1 MKNILLLIP
10 SFLALGS
17 AVTAAFLAWQVTTL
31 RHANDELSDDKVA
44 LLIDREKW
52 DRERQSS
59 AEEQRRLSAEC
70 QAFEKELAR
79 VREEKDSLGRS
90 LVATLDRCAKLQTEL
105 KQKGDQIVAAEAK
118 RVEQEKTIQE
128 KIAREKAALEKA
140 TREKAALEKATREKA
155 ALEKAAREQRARE
168 KAEADRLAVLAQ
180 NPLRVE
186 HLKPI
191 DPKKA
196 PKSDK
201 ESLEELLELTSQKG
215 SKGTQTKDVK

>member
-1 MKNILLLIP
+1 MKNILLVIP

-59 AEEQRRLSAEC
+59 AEEQKRLSAEC

-105 KQKGDQIVAAEAK
+105 KQKDDQIVAAEAK
-118 RVEQEKTIQE
+118 RAEQEKTIQE

-140 TREKAALEKATREKA
+140 T
-155 ALEKAAREQRARE
+155 REQRARE

-191 DPKKA
+191 DSKKA

-201 ESLEELLELTSQKG
+201 ESLEELLELTAQKG

>member
-59 AEEQRRLSAEC
+59 AEEQKRLSAEC

-118 RVEQEKTIQE
+118 RAEQEKTIQE

-140 TREKAALEKATREKA
+140 T
-155 ALEKAAREQRARE
+155 REQRARE

-191 DPKKA
+191 DSKKA

>member
-31 RHANDELSDDKVA
+31 RHVNDELSDDKVA

-59 AEEQRRLSAEC
+59 AEEQKRLSAEC

-118 RVEQEKTIQE
+118 RAEQEKTIQE

-140 TREKAALEKATREKA
+140 T
-155 ALEKAAREQRARE
+155 REQRARE

-191 DPKKA
+191 DPKKV
-196 PKSDK
+196 PKSDQ

>member
-1 MKNILLLIP
+1 MKNILLVIP

-59 AEEQRRLSAEC
+59 AEEQKRLSAEC

-118 RVEQEKTIQE
+118 RAEQEKTIQE

-140 TREKAALEKATREKA
+140 T
-155 ALEKAAREQRARE
+155 REQRARE

-191 DPKKA
+191 DPKTA

-201 ESLEELLELTSQKG
+201 ESLEELLELTAQKG

>member
-1 MKNILLLIP
+1 MKNILLVIP

-31 RHANDELSDDKVA
+31 RRANDELSDDKMA

-59 AEEQRRLSAEC
+59 AEEQKRLRAEC
-70 QAFEKELAR
+70 QTFEKELTR
-79 VREEKDSLGRS
+79 VREEKESLGRS
-90 LVATLDRCAKLQTEL
+90 FVAILDRCAKLQMEL

-118 RVEQEKTIQE
+118 RAEQEKTIQE
-128 KIAREKAALEKA
+128 KIARD
-140 TREKAALEKATREKA
+140 KAALEKATREKA

-215 SKGTQTKDVK
+215 SKGTQAKDVK

>member
-1 MKNILLLIP
+1 MKNILLVIP

-31 RHANDELSDDKVA
+31 RHVNDELSDDKVA

-59 AEEQRRLSAEC
+59 AEEQKRLSAEC

-128 KIAREKAALEKA
+128 KIARE
-140 TREKAALEKATREKA
+140 RAALEKATREKA

-191 DPKKA
+191 DPKKT

-201 ESLEELLELTSQKG
+201 ESLEELLELTAQKG

>member
-59 AEEQRRLSAEC
+59 AEEQKRLSAEC

-118 RVEQEKTIQE
+118 RAEQEKTIQE

-140 TREKAALEKATREKA
+140 T
-155 ALEKAAREQRARE
+155 REQRARE

-201 ESLEELLELTSQKG
+201 ESLEELLELTAQKG

>member
-59 AEEQRRLSAEC
+59 AEEQKRLRAEC
-70 QAFEKELAR
+70 QTFEKELTR
-79 VREEKDSLGRS
+79 VREEKESLGRS
-90 LVATLDRCAKLQTEL
+90 FVATLDRCAKLQMEL

-118 RVEQEKTIQE
+118 RAEQEKTIQE

-140 TREKAALEKATREKA
+140 T
-155 ALEKAAREQRARE
+155 REQRARE

-201 ESLEELLELTSQKG
+201 ESLEELLELTAQKG

>member
-59 AEEQRRLSAEC
+59 AEEQKRLSAEC

-90 LVATLDRCAKLQTEL
+90 LVTTLDRCAKLQTEL

-140 TREKAALEKATREKA
+140 TRE
-155 ALEKAAREQRARE
+155 QRARE

-191 DPKKA
+191 DSKKA

-201 ESLEELLELTSQKG
+201 ESLEELLELTAQKG

>member
-1 MKNILLLIP
+1 MKNILLVIP

-31 RHANDELSDDKVA
+31 RRANDELSDDKMA

-59 AEEQRRLSAEC
+59 AEEQKRLSAEC

-90 LVATLDRCAKLQTEL
+90 LVATLDRCAKLQMEL

-118 RVEQEKTIQE
+118 RAEQEKTIQE
-128 KIAREKAALEKA
+128 KIARD
-140 TREKAALEKATREKA
+140 KAALEKATREKA

-215 SKGTQTKDVK
+215 SKGTQAKDVK

>member
-1 MKNILLLIP
+1 MKNILLVIP

-31 RHANDELSDDKVA
+31 RRANDELSDDKMA

-59 AEEQRRLSAEC
+59 AEEQKRLRAEC
-70 QAFEKELAR
+70 QTFEKELTR
-79 VREEKDSLGRS
+79 VREEKESLGRS
-90 LVATLDRCAKLQTEL
+90 FVATLDRCAKLQMEL

-118 RVEQEKTIQE
+118 RAEQEKTIQE

-140 TREKAALEKATREKA
+140 T
-155 ALEKAAREQRARE
+155 REQRARE

-215 SKGTQTKDVK
+215 SKGTQAKDVK

>member
-1 MKNILLLIP
+1 MKNILLVIP

-17 AVTAAFLAWQVTTL
+17 AVTAAFMAWQVTTL
-31 RHANDELSDDKVA
+31 RRANDELSDDKMA

-59 AEEQRRLSAEC
+59 AEEQKRLRAEC
-70 QAFEKELAR
+70 QTFEKELTR
-79 VREEKDSLGRS
+79 VREEKESLGRS
-90 LVATLDRCAKLQTEL
+90 FVAILDRCAKLQMEL

-118 RVEQEKTIQE
+118 RAEQEKTIQE
-128 KIAREKAALEKA
+128 KIARD
-140 TREKAALEKATREKA
+140 KAALEKATREKA

-215 SKGTQTKDVK
+215 SKGTQAKDVK

>member
-59 AEEQRRLSAEC
+59 AEEQKRLSAEC

-105 KQKGDQIVAAEAK
+105 KQKGDQVVAAEAK
-118 RVEQEKTIQE
+118 WAEQEKTIQE
-128 KIAREKAALEKA
+128 KIA
-140 TREKAALEKATREKA
+140 REKAALEKATREKA

-196 PKSDK
+196 PKSDQ